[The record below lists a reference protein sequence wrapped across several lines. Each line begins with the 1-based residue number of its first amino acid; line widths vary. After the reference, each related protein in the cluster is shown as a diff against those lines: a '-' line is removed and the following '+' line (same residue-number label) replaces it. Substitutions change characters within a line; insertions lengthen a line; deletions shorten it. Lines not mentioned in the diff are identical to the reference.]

1 MLILYQVSKFAR
13 ATGDFTQLSQ
23 TDLLL
28 IALVYDLQKEI
39 GGVEDINLTPLVRVF
54 NLMFLLIQRDDIID
68 VNEKRIVGVNVMNE
82 PCKFFSTPESC
93 PRGRNCF
100 YRHSGDIERPRPTE
114 AAPKKEVPPSEE
126 RKETGPEA
134 ETAPSKPRV
143 VKGWNIKK
151 TSGSFFAN
159 DDRFPTLGSH
169 KSEEKHQ
176 KDKEILTM
184 CATPEFKARFATKEN
199 AKESESS
206 PMEKVEER
214 ELNDLESDNS
224 VSEESQTDYSDTE
237 SEDLDTLSVNSEDNS
252 SLLTDPTTESAAPT
266 VPPSVQGS
274 HIITSS
280 STLTSTVRPEDEE
293 DEEDNEWI
301 SSETLGS
308 FDNSRVSRKAAV
320 NDSIDR
326 SRYAACCT
334 SDYSMQNVLLQMKL
348 QVISYDNKLITRLKS
363 WTRRCRDCFRQKVCS
378 TFHRSVCNDDT
389 RLFCP
394 DCGHPSLARVPVY
407 TMRGMVRIGFP
418 LQSKSLRGTIV
429 G

>member
-1 MLILYQVSKFAR
+1 
-13 ATGDFTQLSQ
+13 
-23 TDLLL
+23 
-28 IALVYDLQKEI
+28 
-39 GGVEDINLTPLVRVF
+39 
-54 NLMFLLIQRDDIID
+54 
-68 VNEKRIVGVNVMNE
+68 
-82 PCKFFSTPESC
+82 
-93 PRGRNCF
+93 
-100 YRHSGDIERPRPTE
+100 
-114 AAPKKEVPPSEE
+114 
-126 RKETGPEA
+126 
-134 ETAPSKPRV
+134 
-143 VKGWNIKK
+143 
-151 TSGSFFAN
+151 
-159 DDRFPTLGSH
+159 
-169 KSEEKHQ
+169 
-176 KDKEILTM
+176 M

-363 WTRRCRDCFRQKVCS
+363 WTRRCRDCFR
-378 TFHRSVCNDDT
+378 
-389 RLFCP
+389 
-394 DCGHPSLARVPVY
+394 
-407 TMRGMVRIGFP
+407 
-418 LQSKSLRGTIV
+418 
-429 G
+429 